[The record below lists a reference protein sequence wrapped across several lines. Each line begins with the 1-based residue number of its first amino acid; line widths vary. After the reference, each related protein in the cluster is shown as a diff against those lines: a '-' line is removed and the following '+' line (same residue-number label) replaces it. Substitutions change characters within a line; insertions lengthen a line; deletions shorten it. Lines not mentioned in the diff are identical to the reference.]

1 MCRPHECQP
10 DALHLGVRL
19 AGGQRRRVD
28 SECEAV
34 RGTEGRAGYARVGQM
49 VDVSLVA
56 VSAANWWACAALR
69 VEEDQRHWVAD
80 VTYYLCLCTYG
91 DTWHPLAIE
100 VENEVVGF
108 LMWGVDDDESRWIGG
123 LVIDAAHQRHGVAR
137 AAITEAIRLLIAQ
150 PGCTGVALS
159 YNATNQAARSLYAGL
174 GFVETGE
181 TVDDGAELVSRLSL
195 SEARKLTAGE
205 LPDV

>member
-1 MCRPHECQP
+1 
-10 DALHLGVRL
+10 
-19 AGGQRRRVD
+19 
-28 SECEAV
+28 
-34 RGTEGRAGYARVGQM
+34 M
-49 VDVSLVA
+49 VDVGLVA
-56 VSAANWWACAALR
+56 VSAANWRACAALR
-69 VEEDQRHWVAD
+69 IEEDQRHWVAD

-91 DTWHPLAIE
+91 DTWHPLAVE

-108 LMWGVDDDESRWIGG
+108 LMWGADDDESRWIGG

-137 AAITEAIRLLIAQ
+137 AAITESIRLLIAQ

-159 YNATNQAARSLYAGL
+159 YNAANQAARSLYTGL